1 MNVLEFVASRFC
13 FFLNEVLSCSFARL
27 IDHLRRVCVSCMLN
41 LGQLLVL
48 VRRVRFEL
56 PVPTD
61 VPAVADVRTAGG
73 RSLLEILGL
82 LG

>member
-1 MNVLEFVASRFC
+1 
-13 FFLNEVLSCSFARL
+13 
-27 IDHLRRVCVSCMLN
+27 MLN